1 MEVILSGRAWLP
13 VSEIEPLR
21 LTALKKRLTK
31 KPHIPPDYRFD
42 EEPDPVQVY
51 EESNGFIGVP
61 RGFFLKH
68 ANIEHKILDE
78 RVRGTEIPEP
88 RRVFEGSTS
97 GNERFEE
104 QTRAL
109 EEVKKLY
116 GSGSVG
122 GIVQAV
128 PAWGKTAFAIRL
140 VCNIGRRTL
149 VGVHKE
155 FLAKQWKARFEK
167 MAPYLKVGIWQG
179 KTAELEDTD
188 VVVAMIQTL
197 TKRDVPE
204 EVAASFGLCIWDEVH
219 RVGARTWSTVPPMF
233 KPRFHLGLS
242 ARPKRADRMD
252 EVIRW
257 LVGPVVFKAKYQTPV
272 PAIYRVHTAYKRPQW
287 IQKVEDDPDN
297 PEQLRYPT
305 HLKALTLSRSRN
317 ERIVQEL
324 ENILRHPVGRKVVVM
339 SERVKHLHDIA
350 DILRDRDMAEPIPD
364 FSMGFVHSKVRVK
377 AKAEAERK
385 RVIFTTF
392 QMLEEGFDISAL
404 DTLVMTTAR
413 ADVEQPVG
421 RIRREC
427 RVAGEGATVTMQEC
441 KHYCPWKAGKCESKP
456 KPIAVEF
463 TDPDVPKIV
472 RKIKYRSKYYKEI
485 GAEVREAR

>member
-13 VSEIEPLR
+13 TSEIPPLK

-31 KPHIPPDYRFD
+31 TPHVPPDYVFD
-42 EEPDPVQVY
+42 ELPEPIHAY
-51 EESNGFIGVP
+51 EERNGFIGVP
-61 RGFFLKH
+61 RSFFLKH
-68 ANIEHKILDE
+68 AQVEHQILDE
-78 RVRGTEIPEP
+78 RTRGTEISDE
-88 RRVFEGSTS
+88 RRVFEGITS
-97 GNERFEE
+97 GSERFDE
-104 QTRAL
+104 QTMAL
-109 EEVKKLY
+109 DTVKRLY
-116 GSGSVG
+116 GTGAAG

-128 PAWGKTAFAIRL
+128 PAWGKTAFAIRVVTNL
-140 VCNIGRRTL
+140 GRRTL

-155 FLAKQWKARFEK
+155 FLAKQWQARFNK
-167 MAPYLKVGIWQG
+167 MAPYLRVGIWQG
-179 KTAELEDTD
+179 DTAELEDTD

-197 TKRDVPE
+197 TKREVPE
-204 EVAASFGLCIWDEVH
+204 EVADSFGLCIWDEVH

-252 EVIRW
+252 DVIRW

-272 PAIYRVHTAYKRPQW
+272 PIIYRIHTSYRRPQW
-287 IQKVEDDPDN
+287 IQKVEDDADN

-317 ERIVQEL
+317 ERIVEEL
-324 ENILRHPVGRKVVVM
+324 EKILRHPIGRKVVVM
-339 SERVKHLHDIA
+339 SERVKHLDVLA
-350 DILRDRDMAEPIPD
+350 EMLREKDMADPIPD
-364 FSMGFVHSKVRVK
+364 FSMGFVHSKIKAK

-413 ADVEQPVG
+413 SDVEQPVG

-463 TDPDVPKIV
+463 TDPDVPKIT
-472 RKIKYRSKYYKEI
+472 RKIGYRSKYYKEI